1 MFTQKLSMDCTQEQY
16 EKYLKAELEKMGYE
30 EKTTYWRYEPSV
42 FTNAADGISGGML
55 DICESSKDIN
65 SRTYLG
71 KFNADLFLALA
82 AMTDKVEGGYREYYV
97 KDDEFYSMKENG
109 FLGAN
114 GFFRKATVSEIMV
127 KFGEKKITCPVVDSM
142 NCPLMTHIGKAII
155 AFANNNCGIGNI
167 SNTYFSNPL
176 PTAKFKVDTWVRD
189 ITNGRIY
196 KVLDF
201 YRDSTT
207 FWYELEPKYNFAEST
222 LEKFVPKRGEY
233 LYCKMKSGREWLII
247 SDGKNDFL
255 SSEFAYCKQ
264 GGNTYSGYALLAGE
278 KDIST
283 ICPATTEEIAL
294 IDSKLKEK
302 GKRFDKEKLEL
313 VDIPKFKVGDW
324 FIPHKPKVDKYPYW
338 VETMDNYDGRVCQI
352 SSFGNLD
359 LQLLIV
365 DNFRFH
371 PDWCEKV
378 TAPKHKEPIIGEMA
392 IMWRGDK
399 AKALCRIYGDYE
411 DGRHYDSVG
420 IWHDNAI
427 LYESIEQY
435 KEFLKS

>member
-1 MFTQKLSMDCTQEQY
+1 MFTQRISMDCTQEQY

-55 DICESSKDIN
+55 DICESSKDTN

-114 GFFRKATVSEIMV
+114 GFFRKATVSEIMA

-313 VDIPKFKVGDW
+313 VDILKEPKFKKGDLVRTPDGCIFEVSEAVNNTMKTEW
-324 FIPHKPKVDKYPYW
+324 LYCKNPKM
-338 VETMDNYDGRVCQI
+338 TF
-352 SSFGNLD
+352 FGNYIEESKL
-359 LQLLIV
+359 
-365 DNFRFH
+365 
-371 PDWCEKV
+371 EKYE
-378 TAPKHKEPIIGEMA
+378 PKHKEPIIGEMA

-399 AKALCRIYGDYE
+399 AKALCRIYGDNE
-411 DGRHYDSVG
+411 DGLHYDSVG
-420 IWHDNAI
+420 LWHDNAI

-435 KEFLKS
+435 KDFLKS